1 MKTEDQSIIE
11 ILKAVRLI
19 QEFLWGDMND
29 DCGLEEFKRMFRK
42 RLAKIDQI
50 DVSNPHW
57 RTELKKRVLQTAA
70 ISINL
75 ITKLD
80 NGKITFAGTH
90 PTLPS
95 NLPDFD
101 IKIKGAARMV
111 AGLEKVAA
119 DAEKAINTAVKKECT
134 K

>member
-1 MKTEDQSIIE
+1 MSKIKTEDQTIVE
-11 ILKAVRLI
+11 ILKAARLI

-29 DCGLEEFKRMFRK
+29 ACGLEEFKRMFRK

-70 ISINL
+70 ISVNL

-80 NGKITFAGTH
+80 NGKVTFSGTH
-90 PTLPS
+90 PFLPS
-95 NLPDFD
+95 NLPDY
-101 IKIKGAARMV
+101 
-111 AGLEKVAA
+111 EK
-119 DAEKAINTAVKKECT
+119 AEKKAPK
-134 K
+134 